1 MVLRG
6 RLGMG
11 KALIASVGLVVAWI
25 VGSFIYVANYDYV
38 VAEKRCE
45 GGLFIQVGQYSAYN
59 LFIVGILG
67 ASSGSEGNL
76 RITFSNGAK
85 DYIPSVTFLGE
96 GNQKI
101 ATFDDTRWNR
111 YVFGNNQIFEG
122 TDPIQCF

>member
-1 MVLRG
+1 MVLGR

-11 KALIASVGLVVAWI
+11 KALIASVGLVAAWM
-25 VGSFIYVANYDYV
+25 VGSFIYLANYDYV
-38 VAEKRCE
+38 VAEKSCE
-45 GGLFIQVGQYSAYN
+45 GGFFIQVGQYSAYN
-59 LFIVGILG
+59 LFVVGMLG
-67 ASSGSEGNL
+67 APSKSEGNL
-76 RITFSNGAK
+76 RITFSDGVK

-101 ATFDDTRWNR
+101 AIFDDTRWNR

>member
-1 MVLRG
+1 
-6 RLGMG
+6 MG
-11 KALIASVGLVVAWI
+11 KALIANVGLVVAWI

-45 GGLFIQVGQYSAYN
+45 GGFFIQVGQYSAYN
-59 LFIVGILG
+59 LFVVGMLG
-67 ASSGSEGNL
+67 APSESEGNL

-101 ATFDDTRWNR
+101 AIFDDTRWNR